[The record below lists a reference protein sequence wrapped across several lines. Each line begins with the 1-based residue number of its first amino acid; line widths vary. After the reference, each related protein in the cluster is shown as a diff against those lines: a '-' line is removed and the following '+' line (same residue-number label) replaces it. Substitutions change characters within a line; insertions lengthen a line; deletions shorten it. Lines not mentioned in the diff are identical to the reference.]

1 MSLQS
6 KGLSRVFSDSTV
18 QKHQFFGAQPSLL
31 TTFTLVHDHWKNHS
45 FHYADLCLQRF
56 PCRLLQGERREAL
69 TRSFMF
75 SLSSL
80 GNRACTKLAQSL
92 GGPGTDRPDPDAFQ
106 GPGAIAHVLV
116 QPWPGV
122 REAGTPAKVYLS
134 SELGHVLDLAGSED
148 RRGD

>member
-106 GPGAIAHVLV
+106 GPGALAHVLV
-116 QPWPGV
+116 QPWPGGEGTKARKGCRGERMTQ
-122 REAGTPAKVYLS
+122 REAHLS
-134 SELGHVLDLAGSED
+134 PLYPDQQI
-148 RRGD
+148 